1 MSDEK
6 AQNRRGD
13 KRDVKANN
21 SHVKEAKASKAEKE
35 KPEGRAKAK
44 KVIGIRLVETRYGKR
59 VLIEQGQN
67 RVWLREAD
75 VVQLLSVLA
84 REAFG
89 KEVEE

>member
-6 AQNRRGD
+6 AQNQHGD
-13 KRDVKANN
+13 KRNVKANN